1 MLLMPNKQLANE
13 FHKPIIWK
21 LKQRKVYSLIK
32 YNISL
37 IYLAGMQLIS
47 KYSKGVRYLLCAIDL
62 FSKYQWVVLLKD
74 KKGTTIV
81 NAFQS
86 FLDSSKRKPNKTWVN
101 QGSELHNSSFKKWL
115 KENHIEKK

>member
-1 MLLMPNKQLANE
+1 MLLMSNKQLANE

-37 IYLAGMQLIS
+37 IYQAGMQLIS

-86 FLDSSKRKPNKTWVN
+86 ILDSSKRKPNKTWVN